1 MLNETNDDASL
12 ASSQTAG
19 SAQGRWI
26 LNEEEYDNY
35 FKTSDVRK
43 TTMPNG
49 WNKNIYCKICPANKD
64 KAHYM
69 RVAVRK
75 CSSNLC
81 NSAQVETR
89 CPVNYRIEHCELAGY
104 CITKRGNEHQAL
116 LENLSLADRPYG
128 MAEYYKDRVRGFMAS
143 GITTSKQ
150 IEITLIGNREQ
161 YDARFEWPTAVQIQ
175 NFVREA
181 KRTNPEQN
189 VELGPVIAYLAAH
202 EFTSDIAAA
211 TPFHFGSVVATGT
224 DMNHLFIF
232 VTCKHLLANLQL
244 HGSSSVNH
252 LDGTYKITD
261 REFPLL
267 VFGLSDL
274 SGHFFPVAFAVV
286 SHESAF
292 DFGRFFDT
300 LLTLCQLLS
309 IAYNPPFLMMDASVA
324 TFNAA
329 HGMYTCTI

>member
-128 MAEYYKDRVRGFMAS
+128 MAEYYKD
-143 GITTSKQ
+143 Q
-150 IEITLIGNREQ
+150 
-161 YDARFEWPTAVQIQ
+161 
-175 NFVREA
+175 
-181 KRTNPEQN
+181 
-189 VELGPVIAYLAAH
+189 
-202 EFTSDIAAA
+202 
-211 TPFHFGSVVATGT
+211 
-224 DMNHLFIF
+224 
-232 VTCKHLLANLQL
+232 
-244 HGSSSVNH
+244 
-252 LDGTYKITD
+252 
-261 REFPLL
+261 
-267 VFGLSDL
+267 
-274 SGHFFPVAFAVV
+274 
-286 SHESAF
+286 
-292 DFGRFFDT
+292 GRFFDT

-324 TFNAA
+324 TFKSYRPLSFSCATF
-329 HGMYTCTI
+329 MYSRM